1 MDEVQMRDTSLAELH
16 DEIKAI
22 CDNLDK
28 SKRRAQDIDD
38 IEDKLHTYE
47 NNLDAMQMELKSLPM
62 QQKKIYRKKHKEH
75 KQKLKEIRNE
85 LEWKKSSNAKR
96 ELVGDHIEDKP
107 DLTTADGMMDHGRN
121 VLADSKESLAR
132 SLAVV
137 ADTTQIGR
145 ATAQRLAAQ
154 REQLEKIFDDI
165 KSIDSTLSRSNKILR
180 RIARKIGTDKYLWV
194 VIFLVFFFIIF
205 IIAWKASGRSA
216 DVNTPSV

>member
-1 MDEVQMRDTSLAELH
+1 MDEVQMRDTSLSELF

-85 LEWKKSSNAKR
+85 LEWKKSSNTKR
-96 ELVGDHIEDKP
+96 ELVGDHLEDKP
-107 DLTTADGMMDHGRN
+107 DLTTADGMMSHGQN
-121 VLADSKESLAR
+121 VLSDSKESLAR

-137 ADTTQIGR
+137 ADTAQIGR

-154 REQLEKIFDDI
+154 REQLQKIFDDI
-165 KSIDSTLSRSNKILR
+165 KSIDSTLSRSNKILK
-180 RIARKIGTDKYLWV
+180 RIARKIGTDKYLWI
-194 VIFLVFFFIIF
+194 VIFLVFFFHHIHNSMEGI
-205 IIAWKASGRSA
+205 RS
-216 DVNTPSV
+216 

>member
-1 MDEVQMRDTSLAELH
+1 MDEVQMRDTSLSELF

-85 LEWKKSSNAKR
+85 LEWKKSSNTKR
-96 ELVGDHIEDKP
+96 ELVGDHLEDKP
-107 DLTTADGMMDHGRN
+107 DLTTADGMMSHGQN
-121 VLADSKESLAR
+121 VLSDSKESLAR

-137 ADTTQIGR
+137 ADTAQIGR

-154 REQLEKIFDDI
+154 REQLQKIFDDI
-165 KSIDSTLSRSNKILR
+165 KSIDSTLSRSNKILK
-180 RIARKIGTDKYLWV
+180 RIARKIGTDKYLWI
-194 VIFLVFFFIIF
+194 VIFLVFFF
-205 IIAWKASGRSA
+205 SSY
-216 DVNTPSV
+216 S

>member
-1 MDEVQMRDTSLAELH
+1 MRDTAISELH
-16 DEIKAI
+16 DEIKAL
-22 CDNLDK
+22 CENLDK

-47 NNLDAMQMELKSLPM
+47 NHLDALQMELKSLPI

-85 LEWKKSSNAKR
+85 LDWKKTNNTKR
-96 ELVGDHIEDKP
+96 ELIGDQLENKP
-107 DLTTADGMMDHGRN
+107 DLTSADGMMEHGRS
-121 VLADSKESLAR
+121 VMIDSKESLAR

-154 REQLEKIFDDI
+154 REQLQKIFDDI
-165 KSIDSTLSRSNKILR
+165 KSIDSTLSRSNKILK

-194 VIFLVFFFIIF
+194 VVFLVFFFVIF
-205 IIAWKASGRSA
+205 IIAWKASGHNGLQTNLPDSLGQ
-216 DVNTPSV
+216 